1 MLCMECVPVR
11 LRTWT
16 LKKADKKRID
26 ALEMWIWRKM
36 ENIKWTDKITNEE
49 VLLRVGETHNLRE
62 TISMRKKRWMGH
74 VLRREGLM
82 KDVLEG
88 RMEGKRLRG
97 RKRIMMMDDIKDGRS
112 YSRTKRDAED
122 KELWRGAP

>member
-1 MLCMECVPVR
+1 
-11 LRTWT
+11 
-16 LKKADKKRID
+16 
-26 ALEMWIWRKM
+26 M

-97 RKRIMMMDDIKDGRS
+97 RKRIMMMDDIKDG
-112 YSRTKRDAED
+112 
-122 KELWRGAP
+122 